1 MVVGDDE
8 KTQIQKGSPFATHII
23 QSFFCCFIVVDTVLN
38 GKLIAPGS
46 LTQRRHEALCLYT
59 VSLPKKLKHWPLNP
73 RTLLLQI
80 ALEQR
85 RGFKRLHPQVDGP

>member
-46 LTQRRHEALCLYT
+46 LTQRKLEALCLYT
-59 VSLPKKLKHWPLNP
+59 
-73 RTLLLQI
+73 
-80 ALEQR
+80 R
-85 RGFKRLHPQVDGP
+85 RLDRKRNSVEVRR